1 MNENKEKLVN
11 LVIEHN
17 VSAIMIL
24 SEKLKLDPEAVI
36 ELINE
41 LISEDK
47 LHGMISEDSVRF
59 FRSDPKVSDAPVIHR
74 DDKLPEFLSYDT
86 RPGKVIAII
95 GFIVLIGA
103 GLVGYYATDVNE
115 ENFAAILF
123 FVGLA
128 IFLIGLY
135 MVTKRDTPD

>member
-11 LVIEHN
+11 LVVEHN
-17 VSAIMIL
+17 VSAITIL

-41 LISEDK
+41 LVSENELHGVISEDGK
-47 LHGMISEDSVRF
+47 RF
-59 FRSDPKVSDAPVIHR
+59 FSSDAKVSDAPVIHR
-74 DDKLPEFLSYDT
+74 DDKQLEFLSYDT

-103 GLVGYYATDVNE
+103 VLVNNYATDVNE
-115 ENFAAILF
+115 HDFAAILF
-123 FVGLA
+123 FVGLT
-128 IFLIGLY
+128 IFLGGLY
-135 MVTKRDTPD
+135 LVTKRDTPD